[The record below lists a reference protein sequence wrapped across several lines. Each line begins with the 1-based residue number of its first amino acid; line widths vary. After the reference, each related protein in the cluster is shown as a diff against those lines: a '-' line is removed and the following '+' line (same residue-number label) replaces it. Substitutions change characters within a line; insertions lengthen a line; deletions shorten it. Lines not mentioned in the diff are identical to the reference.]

1 MIINQTVHEHPLLK
15 SAFFALTGLT
25 VVGQIYLPIP
35 ILAEINQHFN
45 SGESAAGWVSSAFSI
60 GYSAGFLLSGPLSD
74 RFGRRRIMLL
84 GFVFFII
91 STILVSIS
99 SHFNELLIFRI
110 IQGLTASTYPPIIL
124 AYLNEHLLPPW
135 RGRAISFMSLGFL
148 TASIIAQLYAIS
160 LSAHGLNFIEF
171 TFIPLYCISLI
182 LLFFYIED
190 IDRNNKTESLI
201 EIYKKIPV
209 LLFDK
214 NLKWLY
220 VSTLCTLSALVS
232 FYILLDENYGHR
244 FSAAHIDL
252 LMTRL
257 IALPVMFLSLLAPQ
271 LIYKIG
277 AIFVVRWSF
286 FIASAGLLL
295 SSIAVFFGSTWG
307 LLFSSIIFIG
317 GRAFS
322 VPSLVGTIGSI
333 AEKKLKGTAIS
344 LYTFILFI
352 GASLGPFIAHLL
364 MHFDYFVSLIMLAFI
379 AGVPALLTFHMN
391 KNVLSITQ
399 SS

>member
-1 MIINQTVHEHPLLK
+1 MIISQTVHEHPLLK

-35 ILAEINQHFN
+35 ILSEINQHFN
-45 SGESAAGWVSSAFSI
+45 SGGIAAGWVSSAFSI

-84 GFVFFII
+84 GFILFII

-99 SHFNELLIFRI
+99 SHFDELLILRI

-160 LSAHGLNFIEF
+160 LSSHGLNFIEL
-171 TFIPLYCISLI
+171 TLIPLYCISWI

-190 IDRNNKTESLI
+190 IDRAKNKNESLI
-201 EIYKKIPV
+201 EIYKKIPT

-220 VSTLCTLSALVS
+220 ISTLCTLSALVS
-232 FYILLDENYGHR
+232 FYILLDENYGDR
-244 FSAAHIDL
+244 FSEAHIDL

-257 IALPVMFLSLLAPQ
+257 IALPAMFLSLLAPQ
-271 LIYKIG
+271 LIYKMG
-277 AIFVVRWSF
+277 AISVVRWSF

-295 SSIAVFFGSTWG
+295 SSITVFFGSTWG
-307 LLFSSIIFIG
+307 LLVSSIIFIG

-333 AEKKLKGTAIS
+333 AEKKLKGTAIA

-364 MHFDYFVSLIMLAFI
+364 IRFDYSVSLIILAFI
-379 AGVPALLTFHMN
+379 AGIPALLTFCMS
-391 KNVLSITQ
+391 KNDLPIT
-399 SS
+399 